1 MKRFEHFNAKTI
13 DEAIL
18 LLEKYDGEAK
28 VIAGGTDLIRV
39 LKDDILPKYPKAIIN
54 LKTIANLEY
63 IKEENGVLKI
73 GSLTRLSDVA
83 SSSLIKTKYNLL
95 SEACRSVGTPQ
106 IRNMGTIGGNLCQD
120 VQCWYYRA
128 SKSLGKV
135 FHCLRKGGNVC
146 YAVSGDNRFHSIFGG
161 KGCVAV
167 CPSDVA
173 IALTALDALVKTKG
187 PLGERVFPVSEL
199 YKDAALNLGRSEIV
213 TEIQVPEPPPEA
225 RQIWIKFRLRNSLDF
240 AIVSVAVM
248 LTLEEGVCKDVRIAL
263 GGVAPTPKRLKEVE
277 DFLKGNYINSET
289 AEKAG
294 KMAVAKAFP
303 LSHNAY
309 KIPITESLV
318 KRVILMAKDHRTLT

>member
-128 SKSLGKV
+128 SKSLGK
-135 FHCLRKGGNVC
+135 
-146 YAVSGDNRFHSIFGG
+146 
-161 KGCVAV
+161 
-167 CPSDVA
+167 
-173 IALTALDALVKTKG
+173 
-187 PLGERVFPVSEL
+187 
-199 YKDAALNLGRSEIV
+199 
-213 TEIQVPEPPPEA
+213 
-225 RQIWIKFRLRNSLDF
+225 
-240 AIVSVAVM
+240 
-248 LTLEEGVCKDVRIAL
+248 
-263 GGVAPTPKRLKEVE
+263 
-277 DFLKGNYINSET
+277 
-289 AEKAG
+289 
-294 KMAVAKAFP
+294 
-303 LSHNAY
+303 
-309 KIPITESLV
+309 
-318 KRVILMAKDHRTLT
+318 